1 MPKVIEGDFQSIKI
15 DKFNCFFSEVCE
27 VSHSE
32 LQSNL
37 ITDSEIMNCFVAYE
51 HSEIFIMTRG
61 GTKFNLPMDQ

>member
-37 ITDSEIMNCFVAYE
+37 ITDS
-51 HSEIFIMTRG
+51 
-61 GTKFNLPMDQ
+61 